1 MSQSRKQQA
10 LEIRINAATM
20 AHDRLHAVH
29 LSNSDE
35 LRFRHPD
42 GTLSHLASFTKGMPH
57 DYVSGLLS
65 KPKHFQQFIKGIN
78 SGLPQDFKDTP
89 LGPAGYPLPVGK
101 GWHANTLINEV
112 LADNKKQIK
121 QGKGQGNLKLRA
133 WESQAAGQLFDLQG
147 PDAQA
152 VSMPP
157 APKFGSAELTAEM
170 AEVYVQALLRDVP
183 FTEIVAAGHHS
194 DLTYTLQTHDGDGRT
209 IAVSSL
215 LQKLKDLAWF
225 NEEKNNLVFV
235 FEQGQH
241 QNLSQREASRA
252 RNNLDGQT
260 FFRGLTPGDNIG
272 PYISQ
277 FLLAGGHSINGSD
290 NEQGRTK
297 ASGLIAFGANNID
310 QRVRIAS
317 PDKDYLTTWDAWY
330 DVQQAADFTKTESYT
345 NQQQTLPDGTVI
357 AHTRRFITTPR
368 DLATYVHYDALY
380 QAYLNACLMLL
391 AEGIPLDPGIPYQDE
406 DHIDHQQGFAH
417 FGGPHIL
424 SLVTEVATRA
434 LKAVRFQKFNIH
446 RRLRPEALAARL
458 TKQAAGQLSV
468 PELAVMLEKMLPILG
483 EVNTHNVRQNSQTG
497 EPLGQL
503 PEGLN
508 FLLPMA
514 FAEGSP
520 MHPSY
525 GAGHATVAGACVTI
539 LKAFFDHTSPLKLAG
554 DEKTA
559 FVANHNGTQLL
570 SVPVENGNLT
580 VEGELNKLASN
591 IAIGRNWAGVHYFS
605 DYIESLRMGEQ
616 IALGILQEQKLTYS
630 EGFTMTVPLFDGT
643 TISI

>member
-1 MSQSRKQQA
+1 M
-10 LEIRINAATM
+10 
-20 AHDRLHAVH
+20 
-29 LSNSDE
+29 
-35 LRFRHPD
+35 
-42 GTLSHLASFTKGMPH
+42 
-57 DYVSGLLS
+57 
-65 KPKHFQQFIKGIN
+65 
-78 SGLPQDFKDTP
+78 
-89 LGPAGYPLPVGK
+89 
-101 GWHANTLINEV
+101 
-112 LADNKKQIK
+112 
-121 QGKGQGNLKLRA
+121 
-133 WESQAAGQLFDLQG
+133 
-147 PDAQA
+147 
-152 VSMPP
+152 
-157 APKFGSAELTAEM
+157 
-170 AEVYVQALLRDVP
+170 
-183 FTEIVAAGHHS
+183 
-194 DLTYTLQTHDGDGRT
+194 
-209 IAVSSL
+209 
-215 LQKLKDLAWF
+215 
-225 NEEKNNLVFV
+225 
-235 FEQGQH
+235 
-241 QNLSQREASRA
+241 
-252 RNNLDGQT
+252 
-260 FFRGLTPGDNIG
+260 
-272 PYISQ
+272 
-277 FLLAGGHSINGSD
+277 
-290 NEQGRTK
+290 
-297 ASGLIAFGANNID
+297 
-310 QRVRIAS
+310 
-317 PDKDYLTTWDAWY
+317 
-330 DVQQAADFTKTESYT
+330 
-345 NQQQTLPDGTVI
+345 
-357 AHTRRFITTPR
+357 
-368 DLATYVHYDALY
+368 
-380 QAYLNACLMLL
+380 
-391 AEGIPLDPGIPYQDE
+391 
-406 DHIDHQQGFAH
+406 
-417 FGGPHIL
+417 
-424 SLVTEVATRA
+424 TEVATRA

-458 TKQAAGQLSV
+458 TKQAAGQLAV

-539 LKAFFDHTSPLKLAG
+539 LKAFFDHTNPLKLAG